1 MVRAFFV
8 QPIECGSEPTHIQSM
23 MGSDSIR
30 TEALDSCFDAL
41 SSREPASTSLE
52 NAIVHLPMTQCIV
65 RSHDG
70 EPSMG
75 AYAVKSANSGCLR
88 K

>member
-30 TEALDSCFDAL
+30 TEALEVLF
-41 SSREPASTSLE
+41 
-52 NAIVHLPMTQCIV
+52 
-65 RSHDG
+65 
-70 EPSMG
+70 
-75 AYAVKSANSGCLR
+75 
-88 K
+88 